1 MSMNIENIKETM
13 IPYDSFSY
21 WFVRDNNDDFRIYE
35 KASGKFLDPR
45 ISHESDSTMFS
56 AYQSYTCGVSD
67 DFPGHLIMEN
77 FNMFRQSRPEF
88 DVGIPMQYSEID
100 SSDMICA
107 YERILLGSMLIR
119 AFIMHP
125 NKNPDDVIPRA
136 KGIAAWLASTDFYTA
151 PASTRFHEAF
161 DSGLLKH
168 TLNVYNQA
176 CDVWKLNKFDSIDN
190 PGSFAFVTLVH
201 DWCKIGLYE
210 SYMRN
215 VKDEKTGQWHQEKNY
230 RWKESGP
237 SFSFGHGVSSMFL
250 ASRFTSLSADEAA
263 AIRWHMGAWNVASN
277 EQTDLQ
283 TSNEIYPLVHL
294 IQFADAL
301 SIVRY

>member
-35 KASGKFLDPR
+35 KASKQFLGPK
-45 ISHESDSTMFS
+45 ISHESDLTMFG
-56 AYQSYTCGVSD
+56 AYQSYTCKVSD
-67 DFPGHLIMEN
+67 DFPDALIMEN
-77 FNMFRQSRPEF
+77 FNKFKQSRPEF
-88 DVGIPMQYSEID
+88 DVGVPVQYSEID
-100 SSDMICA
+100 SSDMIYA

-119 AFIMHP
+119 AFMMHP
-125 NKNPDDVIPRA
+125 NRNPDDVIPRVA
-136 KGIAAWLASTDFYTA
+136 GIAAWLASTDFYIA
-151 PASTRFHEAF
+151 PASTKFHEAQ

-168 TLNVYNQA
+168 TLNVYNES
-176 CDVWKLNKFDSIDN
+176 CSVWKIDKFSCVKD
-190 PGSFAFVTLVH
+190 PGSFSFVALVH

-215 VKDEKTGQWHQEKNY
+215 VKDEKTGQWHQEKSY
-230 RWKESGP
+230 KWRESGP

-263 AIRWHMGAWNVASN
+263 AIRWHMGAWNVAPN

>member
-1 MSMNIENIKETM
+1 MSINIENIKEAM
-13 IPYDSFSY
+13 IPYNSFSY

-35 KASGKFLDPR
+35 KASGKFLRPR
-45 ISHESDSTMFS
+45 ISHESDSIMFG
-56 AYQSYTCGVSD
+56 AYQSYTCETSD
-67 DFPGHLIMEN
+67 DFPSALIMEN
-77 FNMFRQSRPEF
+77 FNIFKQSRPEF
-88 DVGIPMQYSEID
+88 DVGVPVQYSEID
-100 SSDMICA
+100 SADMVST

-119 AFIMHP
+119 TFMMHP
-125 NKNPDDVIPRA
+125 GKDPDSAIPRVE
-136 KGIAAWLASTDFYTA
+136 GIIGWLESTDFYHA
-151 PASTRFHEAF
+151 PASTRFHESC

-168 TLNVYNQA
+168 ILNVYNES
-176 CDVWKLNKFDSIDN
+176 CDVWKIKKFSCIDN
-190 PGSFAFVTLVH
+190 PGSFSFVALVH

-230 RWKESGP
+230 RWKDSGP

-250 ASRFTSLSADEAA
+250 ASRFTALTPDEAA

-277 EQTDLQ
+277 EHTDLQ

-294 IQFADAL
+294 VQFADSL